1 MVNPL
6 EIMPILALAAMI
18 VCIPLL
24 GERTEAPVRVHKVR
38 ERK

>member
-24 GERTEAPVRVHKVR
+24 GERTEAPVRV
-38 ERK
+38 RKSRTPK